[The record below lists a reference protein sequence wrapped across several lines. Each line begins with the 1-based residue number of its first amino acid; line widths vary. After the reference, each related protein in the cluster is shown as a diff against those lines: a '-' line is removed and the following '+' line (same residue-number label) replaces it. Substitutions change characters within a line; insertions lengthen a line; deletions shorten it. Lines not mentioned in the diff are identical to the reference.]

1 MPRPRRDAHL
11 YELAKRGAQT
21 RLADIAQE
29 TKYLMALF
37 SDLRD
42 SFDEDELPL
51 SFIMARD
58 AGRLNATAGRS
69 RRRRLSA
76 SQRNAVGIRMKKYW
90 SARRKGTKA

>member
-29 TKYLMALF
+29 TKYLLALF
-37 SDLRD
+37 PDLRD

-58 AGRLNATAGRS
+58 AGLLNATAGT
-69 RRRRLSA
+69 RRQRLSPSERHA
-76 SQRNAVGIRMKKYW
+76 IGSRIKKYW